1 MAEGTARRDRVPRAR
16 CLLPPSPRPGDL
28 LALHHPLPPS
38 LSPGDQAEPGESPTR
53 SHPQAEAVM
62 SEQQVPGVRMS
73 WAIGVPGRPQG
84 VCLSPTGAFL
94 VHACSS
100 LLPSASRLA
109 FK

>member
-1 MAEGTARRDRVPRAR
+1 
-16 CLLPPSPRPGDL
+16 
-28 LALHHPLPPS
+28 
-38 LSPGDQAEPGESPTR
+38 
-53 SHPQAEAVM
+53 M